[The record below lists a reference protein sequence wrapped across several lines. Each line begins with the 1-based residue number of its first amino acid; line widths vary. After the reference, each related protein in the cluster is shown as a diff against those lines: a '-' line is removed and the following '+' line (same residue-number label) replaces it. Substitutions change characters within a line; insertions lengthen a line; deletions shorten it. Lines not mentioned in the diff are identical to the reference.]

1 MLPMRSSMNKTS
13 HLFLVCSMLWS
24 DLTYHA
30 SLKIHSKTLFNNLGF
45 LVLINMEPSNSPF
58 HSIIRKSHS
67 LAICSLHQNDT
78 ICATWTGPPTKI
90 SPRRVKSP
98 PTSNTVFATTMD
110 PLLER
115 RSREHLSDI
124 EIAKILALDRVST
137 SQQEIASL
145 VKTTL
150 QRRRSEAGLGSYV
163 AATKPGLRAENVTK
177 WLEWVWSTRIGL
189 LKIGNASYGRTNRVY
204 GLV

>member
-1 MLPMRSSMNKTS
+1 
-13 HLFLVCSMLWS
+13 
-24 DLTYHA
+24 
-30 SLKIHSKTLFNNLGF
+30 
-45 LVLINMEPSNSPF
+45 
-58 HSIIRKSHS
+58 
-67 LAICSLHQNDT
+67 
-78 ICATWTGPPTKI
+78 
-90 SPRRVKSP
+90 
-98 PTSNTVFATTMD
+98 MD

-177 WLEWVWSTRIGL
+177 
-189 LKIGNASYGRTNRVY
+189 
-204 GLV
+204 